1 MTIQLNKDQTSAL
14 TAIQDFLKDD
24 TIDAFILRG
33 GAGTGKTTLIGK
45 LVEELARMHLSP
57 ALLAPTGR
65 AARILGNRVKQL
77 TGREI
82 VGGTIHSCIYVLDQV
97 EVNEEASDTND
108 PGIRMLFPLRDDE
121 PTMSLIVIDESSML
135 GDRKTQGDFVQF
147 GTGRL
152 LRDVVTFAR
161 LKRTGRKRDHIVK
174 ILFVGDPAQLPPVGE
189 DFSPA
194 LSADYLASEYGIAT
208 SEFDLG
214 LVMRQAEG
222 SAILEQATEV
232 RNAIFAGR
240 FNSFSLAANGS
251 DITELEEKQAL
262 DLVKHSL
269 EAKAST
275 VVVVHSNATALDYN
289 QSIRERLWGN
299 AKLPI
304 QPRDTLLINR
314 NSHLYGLANG
324 DLVKVLQ
331 VDPDPEIV
339 SVPVRGSAP
348 VELRFRSAD
357 VAFRDYDGSVIKKR
371 CFLLENLLQSPN
383 REISPLEQRALLVH
397 FRKRHPSLHSKSK
410 EFRKLIKNDPY
421 FNALQVKYGYALT
434 CHKAQGGEWETVVV
448 DFSQGGGVRNAAF
461 FRWAYTAI
469 TRAAKNLVV
478 VQPPE
483 FDVIDPG
490 MWGETI
496 SSEPAGNASEKQD
509 PMADIDWHRLSFSAS
524 IAPLMPIH
532 QRLRTSWESKGIRI
546 DQLQHLQYC
555 ERYTVARDEAR
566 AVVQYYYNG
575 KNRMGR
581 FESMLGHAYDPK
593 LADDAIL
600 AFQEIEA
607 REPAEQP
614 DQFILDFL
622 KRLDTAIGNSG
633 IQRVGYKAMPYRLR
647 VGFSDDHRKG
657 DIDFTYDGKLT
668 WTKAQE
674 VGGPGASGGLYDD
687 IQQMMSVGGR

>member
-1 MTIQLNKDQTSAL
+1 
-14 TAIQDFLKDD
+14 
-24 TIDAFILRG
+24 
-33 GAGTGKTTLIGK
+33 
-45 LVEELARMHLSP
+45 
-57 ALLAPTGR
+57 
-65 AARILGNRVKQL
+65 
-77 TGREI
+77 
-82 VGGTIHSCIYVLDQV
+82 
-97 EVNEEASDTND
+97 
-108 PGIRMLFPLRDDE
+108 
-121 PTMSLIVIDESSML
+121 
-135 GDRKTQGDFVQF
+135 
-147 GTGRL
+147 
-152 LRDVVTFAR
+152 
-161 LKRTGRKRDHIVK
+161 
-174 ILFVGDPAQLPPVGE
+174 
-189 DFSPA
+189 
-194 LSADYLASEYGIAT
+194 
-208 SEFDLG
+208 
-214 LVMRQAEG
+214 
-222 SAILEQATEV
+222 
-232 RNAIFAGR
+232 
-240 FNSFSLAANGS
+240 
-251 DITELEEKQAL
+251 
-262 DLVKHSL
+262 
-269 EAKAST
+269 
-275 VVVVHSNATALDYN
+275 
-289 QSIRERLWGN
+289 
-299 AKLPI
+299 
-304 QPRDTLLINR
+304 
-314 NSHLYGLANG
+314 
-324 DLVKVLQ
+324 
-331 VDPDPEIV
+331 
-339 SVPVRGSAP
+339 
-348 VELRFRSAD
+348 
-357 VAFRDYDGSVIKKR
+357 
-371 CFLLENLLQSPN
+371 
-383 REISPLEQRALLVH
+383 
-397 FRKRHPSLHSKSK
+397 
-410 EFRKLIKNDPY
+410 
-421 FNALQVKYGYALT
+421 
-434 CHKAQGGEWETVVV
+434 
-448 DFSQGGGVRNAAF
+448 
-461 FRWAYTAI
+461 
-469 TRAAKNLVV
+469 
-478 VQPPE
+478 
-483 FDVIDPG
+483 